1 MSTHLNVQLRDV
13 LESDLP
19 IFYEH
24 QIDPDAARMA
34 AFPSRD
40 REAFM
45 AHWAKIMA
53 DETVTLKTALF
64 DGQVA
69 GNMVCFAQSG
79 EREVGYWLGKE
90 YWGKGIATRA
100 LKEFLGLIQVRPLFA
115 HVAKHNIGSKRV
127 LEKCGFAAYG
137 ESKGFPDASGAQVE
151 ELILKLE

>member
-53 DETVTLKTALF
+53 DETVTLKTVLL

-100 LKEFLGLIQVRPLFA
+100 LKEFLGLIQMRPLFA

-137 ESKGFPDASGAQVE
+137 ESKGFPDSSGAQVE
-151 ELILKLE
+151 ELVLKLE